1 MLIGSALDAFLASL
15 VSIAFHGLAYGMIL
29 YAISVGLSITMGLM
43 GFVNLAH
50 GVFAMAGGYLMFTAM
65 TTFGLPWLPALA
77 VACVVVAL
85 GSMVL
90 ERLLYSRLYGAGE
103 LEQVL
108 FTIGLIF
115 VAVALARLA
124 YGPLPLAA
132 PLPEWMKG
140 QTEVAGR
147 SFPTYRVVVIA
158 ASAVLITI
166 LWIGLE
172 RTRWGA
178 MVRAAVDNR
187 AMAQS
192 IGINTGRLFTLTF
205 ALGSG
210 LAALGGALGA
220 DLIAISPTYP
230 FEQLVYFLIVV
241 AVGGLGTLRG
251 PFFGALLIGVGDTAC
266 KYWVPEFGAFF
277 IFVATIVLLLWRPQG
292 LLGRAA

>member
-1 MLIGSALDAFLASL
+1 LDAFLASV

-50 GVFAMAGGYLMFTAM
+50 GVFAMAGGYLMYTAM
-65 TTFGLPWLPALA
+65 TQFGLPWLPALA
-77 VACVVVAL
+77 VACLIVAAA
-85 GSMVL
+85 SMVL
-90 ERLLYSRLYGAGE
+90 ERLLYSRLYTAGE

-115 VAVALARLA
+115 VAVAVARLA
-124 YGPLPLAA
+124 YGTLPLAA
-132 PLPEWMKG
+132 PLPEFMKG
-140 QTEVAGR
+140 QTELLGR
-147 SFPTYRVVVIA
+147 SFPTYRVVVIVS
-158 ASAVLITI
+158 SAVLIAV

-187 AMAQS
+187 AMAQA
-192 IGINTGRLFTLTF
+192 IGIHTGRLFTLTF

-220 DLIAISPTYP
+220 DLIAMTPTYP

-241 AVGGLGTLRG
+241 AIGGLGTLRG
-251 PFFGALLIGVGDTAC
+251 PFLGALFIGIGDTAC

-277 IFVATIVLLLWRPQG
+277 IFAATMAILLWRPQG
-292 LLGRAA
+292 LLGRKL

>member
-1 MLIGSALDAFLASL
+1 LEAFLSSL

-50 GVFAMAGGYLMFTAM
+50 GVFAMAGGYVMITAM
-65 TTFGLPWLPALA
+65 QDFGLPWLPALA
-77 VACVVVAL
+77 VACIAVAL
-85 GSMVL
+85 ASMVL
-90 ERLLYSRLYGAGE
+90 ERLLYSRLYTAGE

-115 VAVALARLA
+115 VAVAVARII
-124 YGPLPLAA
+124 YGNNPLAA
-132 PLPEWMKG
+132 PLPEFMKG
-140 QTEVAGR
+140 QLEVAGR

-158 ASAVLITI
+158 ASGVLIVA
-166 LWIGLE
+166 LWLGLE

-192 IGINTGRLFTLTF
+192 IGIDTRKLFTLTF

-220 DLIAISPTYP
+220 DLMAMTPTYP

-251 PFFGALLIGVGDTAC
+251 PFLGALLIGIGDTAC
-266 KYWVPEFGAFF
+266 KYWVPQFGAFF
-277 IFVATIVLLLWRPQG
+277 IYVATMLVLLWRPQG
-292 LLGRAA
+292 LLGKAP

>member
-1 MLIGSALDAFLASL
+1 LDAFLSSL

-50 GVFAMAGGYLMFTAM
+50 GVFAMAGGYVMITAM
-65 TTFGLPWLPALA
+65 QDFGLPWLPALA

-85 GSMVL
+85 ASMIL
-90 ERLLYSRLYGAGE
+90 ERLLYSRLYTAGE

-115 VAVALARLA
+115 IAVAVARII
-124 YGPLPLAA
+124 YGNNPLAA
-132 PLPEWMKG
+132 PLPEFMKG
-140 QTEVAGR
+140 QLEVAGR
-147 SFPTYRVVVIA
+147 SFPTYRVVIIA
-158 ASAVLITI
+158 ASGVLIAA
-166 LWIGLE
+166 LWLGLE

-192 IGINTGRLFTLTF
+192 IGIDTRKLFTLTF

-220 DLIAISPTYP
+220 DLMAMTPTYP

-251 PFFGALLIGVGDTAC
+251 PFLGALLIGIGDTAC
-266 KYWVPEFGAFF
+266 KYWVPQFGAFF
-277 IFVATIVLLLWRPQG
+277 IYVATMLVLLWRPQG
-292 LLGRAA
+292 LLGKAP

>member
-1 MLIGSALDAFLASL
+1 METFLSQL
-15 VSIAFHGLAYGMIL
+15 VSILFHGLAFGAIL
-29 YAISVGLSITMGLM
+29 YVISVGLSVTMGLM
-43 GFVNLAH
+43 GFINLAH
-50 GVFAMAGGYLMFTAM
+50 GVFAMAGGYLMISAM
-65 TTFGLPWLPALA
+65 QTLGLSWLPALA
-77 VACVVVAL
+77 LACAAVAVA
-85 GSMVL
+85 SMVL

-115 VAVALARLA
+115 VAVAVARLA
-124 YGPLPLAA
+124 YGPNPLAA
-132 PLPEWMKG
+132 PLPDFMKG
-140 QTEVAGR
+140 QTELLGR
-147 SFPTYRVVVIA
+147 TFPTYRVMVIA
-158 ASAVLITI
+158 SSAVLIAI
-166 LWIGLE
+166 LWVGLE

-192 IGINTGRLFTLTF
+192 IGIDTGRLFTLTF

-220 DLIAISPTYP
+220 DLIAMTPTYP
-230 FEQLVYFLIVV
+230 LEQLVYFLIVV

-251 PFFGALLIGVGDTAC
+251 PFIGALLIGIGDTAC

-277 IFVATIVLLLWRPQG
+277 LYVATMVLLLWRPQG
-292 LLGRAA
+292 LLGRTH

>member
-1 MLIGSALDAFLASL
+1 MEFLSGL
-15 VSIAFHGLAYGMIL
+15 VSTLFLGLAYGAVL
-29 YAISVGLSITMGLM
+29 YVISVGLSVTMGLM

-50 GVFAMAGGYLMFTAM
+50 GVFAMAGGYLVITGMQKL
-65 TTFGLPWLPALA
+65 GLPWLAALLLSCAAVALA
-77 VACVVVAL
+77 
-85 GSMVL
+85 SMLL

-115 VAVALARLA
+115 VAVAVARLA
-124 YGPLPLAA
+124 YGTNPVFIKP
-132 PLPEWMKG
+132 PEFLEG
-140 QTEVAGR
+140 QTRLFGR
-147 SFPTYRVVVIA
+147 SFPSYRLAVIVF
-158 ASAVLITI
+158 SAVLIAA

-192 IGINTGRLFTLTF
+192 IGIDTGRLFTLTF

-220 DLIAISPTYP
+220 DLIAMTPTYP

-241 AVGGLGTLRG
+241 SIGGLGTLRG
-251 PFFGALLIGVGDTAC
+251 PFIGALLIGIGDTAC
-266 KYWVPEFGAFF
+266 KYWVPQFGAFF
-277 IFVATIVLLLWRPQG
+277 VYAATMALLLWRPQG
-292 LLGRAA
+292 LLGRAH

>member
-1 MLIGSALDAFLASL
+1 MDSFLASL
-15 VSIAFHGLAYGMIL
+15 VSVAFHGLAYGMIL
-29 YAISVGLSITMGLM
+29 YAISVGLSVTMGLM

-50 GVFAMAGGYLMFTAM
+50 GVFAMAGGYLMISLM
-65 TTFGLPWLPALA
+65 ERFGLPWLPALLLA
-77 VACVVVAL
+77 CLGVAFF
-85 GSMVL
+85 SIFL
-90 ERLLYSRLYGAGE
+90 ERFLYSRLYGAGE

-115 VAVALARLA
+115 IAVAIARLA
-124 YGPLPLAA
+124 YGPSPIAA
-132 PLPEWMKG
+132 PLPEYMKG
-140 QTEVAGR
+140 QVALAGR
-147 SFPTYRVVVIA
+147 SFPAYRVVVIG
-158 ASAVLITI
+158 ASAILIAA

-192 IGINTGRLFTLTF
+192 IGIDTGRLFTLTF

-220 DLIAISPTYP
+220 DLIAMTPTYP

-241 AVGGLGTLRG
+241 AIGGLGTLRA
-251 PFFGALLIGVGDTAC
+251 PFVGALLIGVGDTAC
-266 KYWVPEFGAFF
+266 KYWLPQFGAFF
-277 IFVATIVLLLWRPQG
+277 VYVATIGLLLWKPQG
-292 LLGRAA
+292 LFGKRA

>member
-1 MLIGSALDAFLASL
+1 MNPFFSSL

-29 YAISVGLSITMGLM
+29 YAISVGLSVTMGLM

-50 GVFAMAGGYLMFTAM
+50 GVFAMAGGYLMISAM
-65 TTFGLPWLPALA
+65 TKLGLPWLPALLL
-77 VACVVVAL
+77 ACVLVAL
-85 GSMVL
+85 ASMVL
-90 ERLLYSRLYGAGE
+90 ERLLYARLYSAGE

-115 VAVALARLA
+115 VAVAIARLV
-124 YGPLPLAA
+124 YGPSPLSA
-132 PLPEWMKG
+132 PLPDYMKG
-140 QTEVAGR
+140 QIEIAGR
-147 SFPTYRVVVIA
+147 EFPAYRVVVIA
-158 ASAVLITI
+158 ASGALIAA

-178 MVRAAVDNR
+178 MVRAAVDHR

-192 IGINTGRLFTLTF
+192 IGINTARLFTFTF

-220 DLIAISPTYP
+220 DLIAMTPTYP

-241 AVGGLGTLRG
+241 SIGGLGTLRG
-251 PFFGALLIGVGDTAC
+251 PFVGALLIGIGDTAC
-266 KYWVPEFGAFF
+266 KYWLPQFGAFF
-277 IFVATIVLLLWRPQG
+277 IYAVTMALLLWRPQG
-292 LLGRAA
+292 LMGRAS

>member
-1 MLIGSALDAFLASL
+1 
-15 VSIAFHGLAYGMIL
+15 MIL

-50 GVFAMAGGYLMFTAM
+50 GVFAMAGGYLMYTAM
-65 TTFGLPWLPALA
+65 TQFGLPWLPALA
-77 VACVVVAL
+77 VACLIVAAA
-85 GSMVL
+85 SMVL
-90 ERLLYSRLYGAGE
+90 ERLLYSRLYAAGE

-115 VAVALARLA
+115 VAVAVARLA
-124 YGPLPLAA
+124 YGTLPLAA
-132 PLPEWMKG
+132 PLPEFMKG
-140 QTEVAGR
+140 QTELLGR
-147 SFPTYRVVVIA
+147 SFPTYRVVVIVS
-158 ASAVLITI
+158 SAVLIAV

-187 AMAQS
+187 AMAQA
-192 IGINTGRLFTLTF
+192 IGIHTGRLFTLTF

-220 DLIAISPTYP
+220 DLIAMTPTYP

-241 AVGGLGTLRG
+241 AIGGLGTLRG
-251 PFFGALLIGVGDTAC
+251 PFLGALFIGIGDTAC

-277 IFVATIVLLLWRPQG
+277 IFAATMAILLWRPQG
-292 LLGRAA
+292 LLGRKL

>member
-1 MLIGSALDAFLASL
+1 MDAFLSSL
-15 VSIAFHGLAYGMIL
+15 VSVAFHGLAYGMIL
-29 YAISVGLSITMGLM
+29 YAISVGLSVTMGLM

-50 GVFAMAGGYLMFTAM
+50 GVFAMGGGYLMISLM
-65 TTFGLPWLPALA
+65 ERFGIPWAAALA
-77 VACVVVAL
+77 LACALVAL
-85 GSMVL
+85 ASIVL
-90 ERLLYSRLYGAGE
+90 EKLLYSRLYGASE

-115 VAVALARLA
+115 IAVAIARLI
-124 YGPLPLAA
+124 YGPNPLAA
-132 PLPEWMKG
+132 PLPDLLRG
-140 QTEVAGR
+140 QVPLAGR
-147 SFPTYRVVVIA
+147 SFPAYRVAVILTSAALIA
-158 ASAVLITI
+158 A

-187 AMAQS
+187 AMARS
-192 IGINTGRLFTLTF
+192 IGIDTGKLFTLTF

-220 DLIAISPTYP
+220 DLMPMTPTYP

-241 AVGGLGTLRG
+241 AIGGQGNLRG
-251 PFFGALLIGVGDTAC
+251 PFVGALIIGIGDTAC

-277 IFVATIVLLLWRPQG
+277 VYVATIGLLLWKPRG
-292 LLGRAA
+292 LFGRTA

>member
-1 MLIGSALDAFLASL
+1 LEAFFSSL

-50 GVFAMAGGYLMFTAM
+50 GVFAMAGGYVMITAM
-65 TTFGLPWLPALA
+65 QDFGLPWLPALA
-77 VACVVVAL
+77 IACILVAL
-85 GSMVL
+85 GSIVL
-90 ERLLYSRLYGAGE
+90 ERLLYSRLYTAGE

-115 VAVALARLA
+115 VSVAVARII
-124 YGPLPLAA
+124 YGNNPLAA
-132 PLPEWMKG
+132 PLPEFMKG
-140 QTEVAGR
+140 QTEFAGR

-158 ASAVLITI
+158 ASGLLIAA
-166 LWIGLE
+166 LWLGLE

-192 IGINTGRLFTLTF
+192 IGIDTRKLFTLTF

-220 DLIAISPTYP
+220 DLMAMTPTYP

-251 PFFGALLIGVGDTAC
+251 PFLGALLIGIGDTAC
-266 KYWVPEFGAFF
+266 KYWVPQFGAFF
-277 IFVATIVLLLWRPQG
+277 IYVATMLVLLWRPQG
-292 LLGRAA
+292 LLGKAP

>member
-1 MLIGSALDAFLASL
+1 
-15 VSIAFHGLAYGMIL
+15 V
-29 YAISVGLSITMGLM
+29 TMGLM

-50 GVFAMAGGYLMFTAM
+50 GVFAMAGGYLMITAM
-65 TTFGLPWLPALA
+65 QKIGLPWLAALA
-77 VACVVVAL
+77 LACVAVAAA
-85 GSMVL
+85 SMLL
-90 ERLLYSRLYGAGE
+90 ERLLYARLYGAGE

-115 VAVALARLA
+115 VAVAVARLA
-124 YGPLPLAA
+124 YGPNPLSA
-132 PLPEWMKG
+132 PLPEYLKG
-140 QTEVAGR
+140 QTEILGR
-147 SFPTYRVVVIA
+147 AFPTYRAAVIA
-158 ASAVLITI
+158 ASAVLIAA

-192 IGINTGRLFTLTF
+192 IGIDTGRLFTFTF

-220 DLIAISPTYP
+220 DLIAMTPTYP

-241 AVGGLGTLRG
+241 AIGGLGTLRG
-251 PFFGALLIGVGDTAC
+251 PFIGALLIGIGDTAC
-266 KYWVPEFGAFF
+266 KYWVPELGAFF
-277 IFVATIVLLLWRPQG
+277 IYAATMALLLWRPQG
-292 LLGRAA
+292 LLGRAHA

>member
-1 MLIGSALDAFLASL
+1 LDAFFASL

-50 GVFAMAGGYLMFTAM
+50 GVFAMAGGYLMYTAM
-65 TTFGLPWLPALA
+65 ARFGLPWLPALLLA
-77 VACVVVAL
+77 VVVVAAA
-85 GSMVL
+85 SMVL
-90 ERLLYSRLYGAGE
+90 ERLLYARLYTAGE

-115 VAVALARLA
+115 VAVAVARLA
-124 YGPLPLAA
+124 YGTLPLAA
-132 PLPEWMKG
+132 PLPEFMKG
-140 QTEVAGR
+140 QTELLGR
-147 SFPTYRVVVIA
+147 SFPTYRVVVIV
-158 ASAVLITI
+158 ASAVLIAA

-187 AMAQS
+187 AMAQA
-192 IGINTGRLFTLTF
+192 IGIHTGQLFTLTF

-220 DLIAISPTYP
+220 DLIAMTPTYP

-241 AVGGLGTLRG
+241 AIGGLGTLRG
-251 PFFGALLIGVGDTAC
+251 PFLGALLIGVGDTAC
-266 KYWVPEFGAFF
+266 KYWVPQFGAFF
-277 IFVATIVLLLWRPQG
+277 IFAATMAVLLWRPQG
-292 LLGRAA
+292 LLGRKA

>member
-1 MLIGSALDAFLASL
+1 LEAFLSSL

-50 GVFAMAGGYLMFTAM
+50 GVFAMAGGYVMYSLMGD
-65 TTFGLPWLPALA
+65 FGLPWLPALA
-77 VACVVVAL
+77 LACVAVAA
-85 GSMVL
+85 GSIVL
-90 ERLLYSRLYGAGE
+90 ERLLYSRLYTAGE

-115 VAVALARLA
+115 IAVAVARIL
-124 YGPLPLAA
+124 YGNNPLAA
-132 PLPEWMKG
+132 PLPDFMKG
-140 QTEVAGR
+140 QIEFAGR
-147 SFPTYRVVVIA
+147 SFPAYRVMVIL
-158 ASAVLITI
+158 ASAVLIVA
-166 LWIGLE
+166 LWLGLE

-192 IGINTGRLFTLTF
+192 IGIDTGKLFTLTF

-220 DLIAISPTYP
+220 DLMAMTPTYP

-241 AVGGLGTLRG
+241 ALGGLGTLRG
-251 PFFGALLIGVGDTAC
+251 PFLGALLIGIGDTAC

-277 IFVATIVLLLWRPQG
+277 IYAATMLVLLWRPQG

>member
-1 MLIGSALDAFLASL
+1 
-15 VSIAFHGLAYGMIL
+15 
-29 YAISVGLSITMGLM
+29 
-43 GFVNLAH
+43 
-50 GVFAMAGGYLMFTAM
+50 
-65 TTFGLPWLPALA
+65 
-77 VACVVVAL
+77 
-85 GSMVL
+85 MVL
-90 ERLLYSRLYGAGE
+90 ERLLYSRLYSAGE

-115 VAVALARLA
+115 VAVAVARLA
-124 YGPLPLAA
+124 YGTLPLAA

-140 QTEVAGR
+140 QVELAGR

-158 ASAVLITI
+158 ASAVLIMV

-220 DLIAISPTYP
+220 DLIAMTPTYP

-251 PFFGALLIGVGDTAC
+251 PFLGAVLIGVGDTAC
-266 KYWVPEFGAFF
+266 KYWVPQFGAFF

-292 LLGRAA
+292 LLGRAS

>member
-1 MLIGSALDAFLASL
+1 LDALFAS
-15 VSIAFHGLAYGMIL
+15 VISIAFHGLAYGMIL

-50 GVFAMAGGYLMFTAM
+50 GVFAMAGGYLMYTAM
-65 TTFGLPWLPALA
+65 TRFGLPWLPALLLA
-77 VACVVVAL
+77 VVVVAAA
-85 GSMVL
+85 SMVL
-90 ERLLYSRLYGAGE
+90 ERLLYARLYTAGE

-115 VAVALARLA
+115 VAVAVARLA
-124 YGPLPLAA
+124 YGTLPLSA
-132 PLPEWMKG
+132 PLPEFMKG
-140 QTEVAGR
+140 QTELLGR
-147 SFPTYRVVVIA
+147 SFPTYRVVVIV
-158 ASAVLITI
+158 ASAVLIAV

-187 AMAQS
+187 AMAQA
-192 IGINTGRLFTLTF
+192 IGIHTGQLFTLTF

-220 DLIAISPTYP
+220 DLIAMTPTYP

-241 AVGGLGTLRG
+241 AIGGLGTLRG
-251 PFFGALLIGVGDTAC
+251 PFLGALLIGVGDTAC
-266 KYWVPEFGAFF
+266 KYWVPQFGAFF
-277 IFVATIVLLLWRPQG
+277 IFAATMAVLLWRPQG
-292 LLGRAA
+292 LLGRKT

>member
-1 MLIGSALDAFLASL
+1 
-15 VSIAFHGLAYGMIL
+15 MIL
-29 YAISVGLSITMGLM
+29 YAISVGLSVTMGLM

-50 GVFAMAGGYLMFTAM
+50 GVFAMAGGYLMITLM
-65 TTFGLPWLPALA
+65 GRFGLPWLAALIA
-77 VACVVVAL
+77 ACLLVAFF
-85 GSMVL
+85 SMFL
-90 ERLLYSRLYGAGE
+90 ERALYSRLYGAGE

-124 YGPLPLAA
+124 YGPHPIAA
-132 PLPEWMKG
+132 PLPDALRG
-140 QTEVAGR
+140 QISFGGR
-147 SFPTYRVVVIA
+147 SFPAYRVAVIVT
-158 ASAVLITI
+158 SAVLIAT

-192 IGINTGRLFTLTF
+192 IGIDTARLFTFTF

-220 DLIAISPTYP
+220 DIMAMTPTYP

-241 AVGGLGTLRG
+241 AIGGLGNLRG
-251 PFFGALLIGVGDTAC
+251 PFVGALIIGVGDTAC
-266 KYWVPEFGAFF
+266 KYWLPEFGAFF
-277 IFVATIVLLLWRPQG
+277 VYVATIGLLLWKPQG
-292 LLGRAA
+292 LFGKRA